1 MAARKRIL
9 VKMIRAVHLLARAML
24 AIAMEAVG
32 PLGAA
37 AGHLARAMAKVEVKK
52 RRQTKNILLHRVVNI
67 LVLVVQLGASGGVVV
82 GALRMLMGDPSIN
95 CRVDPTISCKP
106 TGEPRG

>member
-9 VKMIRAVHLLARAML
+9 VKMLRARVVHLLARAML
-24 AIAMEAVG
+24 AIAMEVVG

-52 RRQTKNILLHRVVNI
+52 RRQTKNILLHRILDI
-67 LVLVVQLGASGGVVV
+67 LVLVAQLGGKWWHQKGC
-82 GALRMLMGDPSIN
+82 PSD
-95 CRVDPTISCKP
+95 VDGRLIH
-106 TGEPRG
+106 